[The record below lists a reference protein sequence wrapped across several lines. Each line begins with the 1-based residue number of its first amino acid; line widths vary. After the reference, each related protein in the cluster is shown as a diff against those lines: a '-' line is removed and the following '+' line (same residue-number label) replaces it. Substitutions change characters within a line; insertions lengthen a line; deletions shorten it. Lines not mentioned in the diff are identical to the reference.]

1 MNILKPKKST
11 TSQAVSVN
19 AKRKSLQAGIESLKP
34 LQPAKNVA
42 SFKQV
47 RDPQSPVDK
56 NGKAKGPDDMDSDDE
71 TNVDDEKSNGADEE
85 DVKTSLLSPEDAQKQ
100 GELAEGVRK
109 IRVSIKAQSLSEL
122 P

>member
-11 TSQAVSVN
+11 SNQAGPVN

-56 NGKAKGPDDMDSDDE
+56 DGKAKGPDDMDSDNE
-71 TNVDDEKSNGADEE
+71 TNIDDDKSNGAGEE
-85 DVKTSLLSPEDAQKQ
+85 DIKTSLLSPEDAQKQ

-109 IRVSIKAQSLSEL
+109 IRVGVKASIFI
-122 P
+122 